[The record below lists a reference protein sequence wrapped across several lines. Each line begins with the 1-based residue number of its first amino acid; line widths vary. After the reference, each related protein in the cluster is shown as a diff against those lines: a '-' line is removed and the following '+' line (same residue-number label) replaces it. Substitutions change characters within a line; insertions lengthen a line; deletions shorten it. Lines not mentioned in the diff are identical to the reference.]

1 MPTIWEI
8 ISEAQPRYLSGTE
21 GFDNAKWLQRKADE
35 ENEREGRLKGI
46 DCPKCKNKG
55 YSVIV
60 RDNEQLM
67 RPCECMKAR
76 KSLELIE
83 ESGLKTAIEELRF
96 DNFITTE
103 KWQEKMLTLA
113 KDYVEN
119 GEKKWLF
126 LGGMSG
132 TGKSHLCTAV
142 CGELLKREKAVR
154 YMMWRDES
162 AKLKAVVNDSAEY
175 SRLID
180 ELKKIEVLYIDDF
193 LKVQRGQQPTP
204 ADINLAFE
212 ILNYRYANKL
222 QTIISSEKTLDDI
235 LSLDDAVGG
244 RIYELAK
251 GFGMSIA
258 YDKNKNFR
266 LRK

>member
-1 MPTIWEI
+1 MAESKRRCS
-8 ISEAQPRYLSGTE
+8 SETE
-21 GFDNAKWLQRKADE
+21 CFDLTKWLHQRAE
-35 ENEREGRLKGI
+35 FENNKEGSLKGI
-46 DCPKCKNKG
+46 DCPKCKNRG
-55 YSVIV
+55 YSFIV
-60 RDNEQLM
+60 KDDEQRMLI
-67 RPCECMKAR
+67 CECMKAR
-76 KSLELIE
+76 KSLERLE
-83 ESGLKTAIEELRF
+83 KSGLKTMIEELRF
-96 DNFITTE
+96 DNFLTTE
-103 KWQEKMLTLA
+103 KWQENMLTLA

-126 LGGMSG
+126 LGGNSG
-132 TGKSHLCTAV
+132 SGKTHLCTAV

-154 YMMWRDES
+154 YMMWDSES
-162 AKLKAVVNDSAEY
+162 KTLKSLVKDAYEY
-175 SRLID
+175 QRRMD
-180 ELKKIEVLYIDDF
+180 ELKSVEVLYIDDF

>member
-1 MPTIWEI
+1 MQRQADRENA
-8 ISEAQPRYLSGTE
+8 EE
-21 GFDNAKWLQRKADE
+21 GN
-35 ENEREGRLKGI
+35 LKGI
-46 DCPKCKNKG
+46 DCRKCKNRG
-55 YSVIV
+55 HISVV
-60 RDNEQLM
+60 KNDELVWQMCSCM
-67 RPCECMKAR
+67 RAR
-76 KSLELIE
+76 KSLERIE
-83 ESGLKTAIEELRF
+83 KSGLKTAIEELRF
-96 DNFITTE
+96 DNFLTTE
-103 KWQEKMLTLA
+103 KWQESMLNTA
-113 KDYVEN
+113 KSYVEN

-126 LGGMSG
+126 LGGNSG
-132 TGKSHLCTAV
+132 SGKTHLCTAV

-175 SRLID
+175 SRLIG
-180 ELKKIEVLYIDDF
+180 ELKEIEVLYIDDF

-212 ILNYRYANKL
+212 ILNYRYSNKL